1 MDIAASLEASY
12 KSLCFSMSAKVSTDY
27 SKQESSFNK
36 KTEIEVSYAGANDDA
51 FLKGLSIKDL

>member
-1 MDIAASLEASY
+1 MEIAAALEASY
-12 KSLCFSMSAKVSTDY
+12 KCLAFNINGKASVDY
-27 SKQESSFNK
+27 SKEESSFNK